1 MDRFLEIKEAVHSR
15 VTRLLRHM
23 GLGPSR
29 PAKRSPQSVTD
40 RTVDTTS
47 ATVARLAQG
56 ERQPDPWENSRYQPL
71 LNMRMV
77 ITRNGQLSARN
88 AGAAA
93 SPDPVAPRS
102 PSRPGTTHHQGRGSR
117 PLSIATKGFSI
128 RSSFNIEFLLDLLDL
143 LGRIDN
149 AVRLQ

>member
-1 MDRFLEIKEAVHSR
+1 M
-15 VTRLLRHM
+15 
-23 GLGPSR
+23 
-29 PAKRSPQSVTD
+29 
-40 RTVDTTS
+40 DTTS

-102 PSRPGTTHHQGRGSR
+102 PSRPGTTHHQGRGNR
-117 PLSIATKGFSI
+117 PLNIATKGVSIFSNL
-128 RSSFNIEFLLDLLDL
+128 NIEFLLYV
-143 LGRIDN
+143 LGRTDN